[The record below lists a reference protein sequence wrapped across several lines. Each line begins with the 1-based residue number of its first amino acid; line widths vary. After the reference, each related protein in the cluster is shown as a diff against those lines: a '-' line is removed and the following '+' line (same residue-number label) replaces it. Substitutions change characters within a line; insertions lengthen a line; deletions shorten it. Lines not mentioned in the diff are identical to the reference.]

1 MHGIVKKGN
10 RLPREVWVTSIS
22 LKCLWPERTIE
33 KRINDIF
40 CRMESVY
47 PFEPDIIC
55 LPEIFQISW
64 VDEVKTLEEI
74 AEDEL
79 IPGPV
84 TSQVAKI
91 AKQQNCYIT
100 CPIIT
105 RKEGHFYNSS
115 ILINRQGKID
125 GVYHKAHPVDTEAIP
140 DNAFKGGGTTPGVL
154 NPPAFKTDFGTIGM
168 QICFDASYF
177 DTWHSLKQK
186 GAEIVFFPSQGNF
199 ADILSYHAWMNHY
212 NIVSSTGED
221 ARIIDLA
228 GDVIAAD
235 SEFVRWVCAP
245 LNLEKVVLHLW
256 PNVRRLDE
264 IKKKYGGKIMFKI
277 YNAENWVTLESRD
290 PEIKVRDILNEYELQ
305 SYDEEIKEATDI
317 QNKYGL

>member
-115 ILINRQGKID
+115 ILINRQIGR
-125 GVYHKAHPVDTEAIP
+125 AHV
-140 DNAFKGGGTTPGVL
+140 
-154 NPPAFKTDFGTIGM
+154 
-168 QICFDASYF
+168 
-177 DTWHSLKQK
+177 
-186 GAEIVFFPSQGNF
+186 
-199 ADILSYHAWMNHY
+199 
-212 NIVSSTGED
+212 
-221 ARIIDLA
+221 
-228 GDVIAAD
+228 
-235 SEFVRWVCAP
+235 
-245 LNLEKVVLHLW
+245 
-256 PNVRRLDE
+256 
-264 IKKKYGGKIMFKI
+264 
-277 YNAENWVTLESRD
+277 
-290 PEIKVRDILNEYELQ
+290 
-305 SYDEEIKEATDI
+305 
-317 QNKYGL
+317 